1 MHLYQLGQ
9 YFHKRYGKLIGD
21 GYQQDKVYVLSTD
34 HDRAIMSAQANLA
47 GMFEPNDT
55 EVWHEQILWQPI
67 PVHTLPMVLDN
78 ILRPRYEDRCPRY
91 DKMYNWY
98 IKKSPEAEKMYEK
111 YGHHFK
117 EWAEKSGRKVKH
129 IEHVF
134 SIYKKLLSQVQQ
146 NQTLVSHNIKSQA
159 FLSRSFL
166 KRFIKNNLTC
176 MSIYFCTFSPVGSRS
191 GLNKHAEKVGQW
203 KKSRQSSM
211 H

>member
-47 GMFEPNDT
+47 GMYEPNDT
-55 EVWHEQILWQPI
+55 EVWHEHILWQPI

-111 YGHHFK
+111 YGHLF
-117 EWAEKSGRKVKH
+117 EGWAKNSGRKVKH

-134 SIYKKLLSQVQQ
+134 SIYKKLLSQKQQ
-146 NQTLVSHNIKSQA
+146 NQTLVSHKISSLRL
-159 FLSRSFL
+159 FSRALF
-166 KRFIKNNLTC
+166 
-176 MSIYFCTFSPVGSRS
+176 
-191 GLNKHAEKVGQW
+191 
-203 KKSRQSSM
+203 
-211 H
+211 